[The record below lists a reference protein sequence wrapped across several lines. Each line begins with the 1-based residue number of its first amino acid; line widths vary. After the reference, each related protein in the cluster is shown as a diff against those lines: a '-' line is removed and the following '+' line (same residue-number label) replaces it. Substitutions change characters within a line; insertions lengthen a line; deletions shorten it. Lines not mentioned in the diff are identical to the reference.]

1 MQKIVNI
8 VKWKKYRKGINSM
21 ARTQYSAQFK
31 TKLVLEVI
39 GGEKE
44 LGAIAYENGINPNML
59 RNWKREFLEKASAV
73 FEDPKKAEK
82 QAKRKEE
89 SLKNETERML
99 KTIGQLTLE
108 RDFLQGCFRQCGL
121 PIPELGQAQ

>member
-1 MQKIVNI
+1 
-8 VKWKKYRKGINSM
+8 M
-21 ARTQYSAQFK
+21 ARTTYSAQFK
-31 TKLVLEVI
+31 TKLVLEVLKE
-39 GGEKE
+39 EKE

-59 RNWKREFLEKASAV
+59 RNWKREFLENASTV
-73 FEDPKKAEK
+73 FENPKKAEK

-89 SLKNETERML
+89 CLRKETDQML

-121 PIPELGQAQ
+121 PIPEFSAEK

>member
-1 MQKIVNI
+1 
-8 VKWKKYRKGINSM
+8 M
-21 ARTQYSAQFK
+21 ARTVYSPQMKAK
-31 TKLVLEVI
+31 VVLEVLQ
-39 GGEKE
+39 GEKE
-44 LGAIAYENGINPNML
+44 LGAIAQENGINPNML
-59 RNWKREFLEKASAV
+59 RSWKREFLENASAA

-89 SLKNETERML
+89 RLKKETDQML

-121 PIPELGQAQ
+121 PVPELGAER

>member
-1 MQKIVNI
+1 
-8 VKWKKYRKGINSM
+8 M
-21 ARTQYSAQFK
+21 ARTTYSPQFK

-39 GGEKE
+39 KEEKE
-44 LGAIAYENGINPNML
+44 LGTIAYENGINPNML
-59 RNWKREFLEKASAV
+59 RNWKREFLENASKV

-82 QAKRKEE
+82 EARRKEE
-89 SLKNETERML
+89 SLKRETDQML

-121 PIPELGQAQ
+121 PVPEPGEEK

>member
-1 MQKIVNI
+1 
-8 VKWKKYRKGINSM
+8 M

-31 TKLVLEVI
+31 TKLVLEVL

-44 LGAIAYENGINPNML
+44 LGAIAYENGI
-59 RNWKREFLEKASAV
+59 STV

-82 QAKRKEE
+82 QPKRKEE

-121 PIPELGQAQ
+121 PIPELGQEQ